1 MEGGGASLVPNA
13 NFEGP
18 RELEREP
25 PGRISRGRRYAA
37 ATGVRLAGRNGA
49 LRLLPSATTAYACA
63 GIQRRSPP
71 APNTQYDAYA
81 WVQGDIDTEDS
92 WGQWILRVL
101 QYDSAGS
108 LPELGGRKLR
118 RDASH
123 CLGAE
128 GRALHHQ
135 RQHRQGEHPPVQL
148 HDLRLGGV

>member
-13 NFEGP
+13 NFEGTGNWSEN
-18 RELEREP
+18 RLSNF
-25 PGRISRGRRYAA
+25 PGTSLWRGNWGTA
-37 ATGVRLAGRNGA
+37 AGRNGGY
-49 LRLLPSATTAYACA
+49 AYAISNQAYAWLESSAITA
-63 GIQRRSPP
+63 G
-71 APNTQYDAYA
+71 PNTQYDAYA

-123 CLGAE
+123 CLGA
-128 GRALHHQ
+128 
-135 RQHRQGEHPPVQL
+135 
-148 HDLRLGGV
+148 